1 MLNGYATKQ
10 LSLMLD
16 SKNNKAIFID
26 VSTKRFL
33 DVKKIVHSTK
43 RNQFFSLP
51 VSISITKKIEQ
62 QAVLVSTSFSN
73 ESETG

>member
-16 SKNNKAIFID
+16 SKNNKAILID

-43 RNQFFSLP
+43 TNQFFSLI
-51 VSISITKKIEQ
+51 ISITKKIEQ
-62 QAVLVSTSFSN
+62 KAVLVSTSFSN